1 VGLFALR
8 PSSAAIWSVMKGGWQ
23 GVIQRFEEAEG
34 KHRALMLKAG
44 AQPRTTWCL
53 RRSYVAHRAFTHSA
67 YMANLR
73 DGVPMEGLAR
83 LGWHRQR
90 WAIEIAVAQMRDVA
104 DREIL
109 HNRNRSVFHGAAVP
123 SVQWLMDQAKAK
135 GFDETGQYEN
145 VLRWVLRPDLY
156 FYEWIESGGAKF
168 KCLKTWKKG
177 DPRPLESPISF
188 LGTEDAESP
197 LRAEVNGQVWTV
209 RVNDFP
215 EAPMYTLAVD
225 GTEVMDFDNWPKK
238 WSRPRPAVNPDGEDL

>member
-1 VGLFALR
+1 
-8 PSSAAIWSVMKGGWQ
+8 MKGGWQ

-34 KHRALMLKAG
+34 KHQALMLKAG
-44 AQPRTTWCL
+44 AQPRTTWWV
-53 RRSYVAHRAFTHSA
+53 RRSYVAHRAFTHGA
-67 YMANLR
+67 YLANLR

-90 WAIEIAVAQMRDVA
+90 WAIEIAVAQMRDVV
-104 DREIL
+104 DREVL
-109 HNRNRSVFHGAAVP
+109 RNRNQSVFHDAAVP
-123 SVQWLMDQAKAK
+123 SVEWLMDQAKAK

-177 DPRPLESPISF
+177 DPRLLESPILFS
-188 LGTEDAESP
+188 GTEDAEYP
-197 LRAEVNGQVWTV
+197 LLAEVNGQVWTV

-215 EAPMYTLAVD
+215 EAPMYTLALD

-238 WSRPRPAVNPDGEDL
+238 WSRHDRQ